1 MNAKHRRMVDDA
13 KAAARE
19 KRRADHPPRQSSS
32 HHLWGDYITREKD
45 PAQEDERRTEIAK
58 AHSLRYPDDAHRF
71 RAYGL
76 SVPDFNR
83 LLAQQNG
90 VCAICREPEREERS
104 LSVDHDHRTG
114 RVRSLLCSG
123 CNKAIGFL
131 RESPLLARAAAT
143 YLEQQLTKEFTG
155 E

>member
-1 MNAKHRRMVDDA
+1 MRPESSPWYWIVRLADPKFEEVRRD
-13 KAAARE
+13 KLEGLRAR
-19 KRRADHPPRQSSS
+19 RRPE
-32 HHLWGDYITREKD
+32 DYARW
-45 PAQEDERRTEIAK
+45 
-58 AHSLRYPDDAHRF
+58 HNYH
-71 RAYGL
+71 L
-76 SVPDFNR
+76 SVTEYNR
-83 LLAQQNG
+83 LLTQQNG